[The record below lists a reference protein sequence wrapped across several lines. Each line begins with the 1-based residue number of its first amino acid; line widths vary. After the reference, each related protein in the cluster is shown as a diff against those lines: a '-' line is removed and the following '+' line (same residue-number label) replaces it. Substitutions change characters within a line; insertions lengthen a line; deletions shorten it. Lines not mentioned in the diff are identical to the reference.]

1 MYTDNFEEEILFI
14 PARKDGEACNHLKI
28 VTAFTDV
35 ERISSHLIKLFDGR
49 NKEYVSGIK
58 VDIILGMT
66 KGTGLTQKKHDKIC
80 SLIKRL
86 NSVSGMPQ
94 ISCNYIVEGK
104 QVHSK
109 VYVWC
114 RGRKAIEAFNGS
126 ANYTMNAFFVRREC
140 MDACNP
146 KEANHYFNSLLPD
159 TINCFDGQ
167 IKDKVSFS
175 SKKNVED
182 DVADTNLEN
191 LSWENYRTI
200 EPVDTLEVSLLKADG
215 SDTGYGSGVNWGIRK
230 NGYKRNRNQA
240 YIPYNVADHKDG
252 FFPDINADGTYPVF
266 KVVTKE
272 CITYTNRAAEE
283 LGKDVDSNRVYFG
296 TIHSFINDFIG
307 SFFSHESILEL
318 YWEVYKN
325 QIVERIENVSQNGNW
340 AESNMRYI
348 EKYGGLT
355 PEIVRSN
362 ITMISYNQAPFNSL
376 YRGALGHDDLISFT
390 RLAVE
395 RFPVIKKKISDKYQ
409 VVFIDEYQDTAT
421 DVLQIFYSSMIGK
434 KSKLYLL
441 GDKMQQIYRNY
452 NGEFETYF
460 NIFNKSINLSVNY
473 RTTPKIVSILNKIY
487 NDECYKQTA
496 YEKNKDENMDFLPE
510 VRIVTDIEKNVSEL
524 MEQYKDSLILYLS
537 NKSRFYNIGVGELYD
552 AYSGMEKYSFGKKY
566 NAVDVLT
573 KEEIR
578 ENDALLSFLF
588 TVNIIV
594 DYFTKEFYGEVF
606 RIIRKAGTY
615 FNCEKF
621 IIRKHI
627 DKHLVKDKL
636 DDIVALY
643 NELSTTVDDFLSLCV
658 EKKYIR
664 EEFYSAVV
672 EENDYQLVKNV
683 KVQEVKV
690 LADYMSDPK
699 ISTQHGVKGES
710 HDTVVFVADNS
721 RSNPVVH
728 MSKFFEMWS
737 NIDITLSEF
746 DAFYYIY
753 SQMLNQIENKIG
765 MKCSQ
770 LKADTYISVA
780 SIIDE
785 ELQAFTKKNETNPY
799 YVQLLKVKMDKYFG
813 KKNVTNVKECL
824 KEGTVYGP
832 LCAYR
837 LFYVG
842 CSRAKRNLVIMINK
856 KDIEGFEDKL
866 RNKLMITGFNVL

>member
-1 MYTDNFEEEILFI
+1 MAD
-14 PARKDGEACNHLKI
+14 A
-28 VTAFTDV
+28 
-35 ERISSHLIKLFDGR
+35 
-49 NKEYVSGIK
+49 
-58 VDIILGMT
+58 
-66 KGTGLTQKKHDKIC
+66 
-80 SLIKRL
+80 
-86 NSVSGMPQ
+86 
-94 ISCNYIVEGK
+94 IVENLFL
-104 QVHSK
+104 V
-109 VYVWC
+109 
-114 RGRKAIEAFNGS
+114 
-126 ANYTMNAFFVRREC
+126 NAP
-140 MDACNP
+140 A
-146 KEANHYFNSLLPD
+146 
-159 TINCFDGQ
+159 
-167 IKDKVSFS
+167 
-175 SKKNVED
+175 
-182 DVADTNLEN
+182 
-191 LSWENYRTI
+191 
-200 EPVDTLEVSLLKADG
+200 
-215 SDTGYGSGVNWGIRK
+215 GSGKTTWIRK
-230 NGYKRNRNQA
+230 NVRKYLLQNPND
-240 YIPYNVADHKDG
+240 NVL
-252 FFPDINADGTYPVF
+252 
-266 KVVTKE
+266 
-272 CITYTNRAAEE
+272 CITYTNRATEE

-325 QIVERIENVSQNGNW
+325 QIVERIENISQNGNW

-409 VVFIDEYQDTAT
+409 VVFIDEYQDAAT

-643 NELSTTVDDFLSLCV
+643 NELSTTVDDFLSLCA

-728 MSKFFEMWS
+728 MSKFFEMWC

-799 YVQLLKVKMDKYFG
+799 YIQLLKVKIDKYFG

-866 RNKLMITGFNVL
+866 RNKLMTTGFNVL

>member
-1 MYTDNFEEEILFI
+1 MAD
-14 PARKDGEACNHLKI
+14 A
-28 VTAFTDV
+28 
-35 ERISSHLIKLFDGR
+35 
-49 NKEYVSGIK
+49 
-58 VDIILGMT
+58 
-66 KGTGLTQKKHDKIC
+66 
-80 SLIKRL
+80 
-86 NSVSGMPQ
+86 
-94 ISCNYIVEGK
+94 IVENLFL
-104 QVHSK
+104 V
-109 VYVWC
+109 
-114 RGRKAIEAFNGS
+114 
-126 ANYTMNAFFVRREC
+126 NAP
-140 MDACNP
+140 A
-146 KEANHYFNSLLPD
+146 
-159 TINCFDGQ
+159 
-167 IKDKVSFS
+167 
-175 SKKNVED
+175 
-182 DVADTNLEN
+182 
-191 LSWENYRTI
+191 
-200 EPVDTLEVSLLKADG
+200 
-215 SDTGYGSGVNWGIRK
+215 GSGKTTWIRK
-230 NGYKRNRNQA
+230 NVRKYLLQNPND
-240 YIPYNVADHKDG
+240 NVL
-252 FFPDINADGTYPVF
+252 
-266 KVVTKE
+266 

-496 YEKNKDENMDFLPE
+496 YEKNKDEDMDFLPE

-537 NKSRFYNIGVGELYD
+537 NKSRFYNIGVGKLYD

-643 NELSTTVDDFLSLCV
+643 NELSITVDDFLSLCV

-721 RSNPVVH
+721 RANPVVN

-753 SQMLNQIENKIG
+753 SQMLNQIENKMG

-799 YVQLLKVKMDKYFG
+799 YIQLLKVKMDKYFG

>member
-1 MYTDNFEEEILFI
+1 MAD
-14 PARKDGEACNHLKI
+14 A
-28 VTAFTDV
+28 
-35 ERISSHLIKLFDGR
+35 
-49 NKEYVSGIK
+49 
-58 VDIILGMT
+58 
-66 KGTGLTQKKHDKIC
+66 
-80 SLIKRL
+80 
-86 NSVSGMPQ
+86 
-94 ISCNYIVEGK
+94 IVENLFL
-104 QVHSK
+104 V
-109 VYVWC
+109 
-114 RGRKAIEAFNGS
+114 
-126 ANYTMNAFFVRREC
+126 NAP
-140 MDACNP
+140 A
-146 KEANHYFNSLLPD
+146 
-159 TINCFDGQ
+159 
-167 IKDKVSFS
+167 
-175 SKKNVED
+175 
-182 DVADTNLEN
+182 
-191 LSWENYRTI
+191 
-200 EPVDTLEVSLLKADG
+200 
-215 SDTGYGSGVNWGIRK
+215 GSGKTTWIRK
-230 NGYKRNRNQA
+230 NVRKYLLQNPND
-240 YIPYNVADHKDG
+240 NVL
-252 FFPDINADGTYPVF
+252 
-266 KVVTKE
+266 

-307 SFFSHESILEL
+307 SFFSHESILKL

-325 QIVERIENVSQNGNW
+325 QIVERIENISQNGNW

-615 FNCEKF
+615 FNYEKF

-710 HDTVVFVADNS
+710 YDTVVFVADNS

-728 MSKFFEMWS
+728 MSKFLEMWS

-799 YVQLLKVKMDKYFG
+799 YIQLLKVKMDKYFG

>member
-1 MYTDNFEEEILFI
+1 MAD
-14 PARKDGEACNHLKI
+14 A
-28 VTAFTDV
+28 
-35 ERISSHLIKLFDGR
+35 
-49 NKEYVSGIK
+49 
-58 VDIILGMT
+58 
-66 KGTGLTQKKHDKIC
+66 
-80 SLIKRL
+80 
-86 NSVSGMPQ
+86 
-94 ISCNYIVEGK
+94 IVENLFL
-104 QVHSK
+104 V
-109 VYVWC
+109 
-114 RGRKAIEAFNGS
+114 
-126 ANYTMNAFFVRREC
+126 NAP
-140 MDACNP
+140 A
-146 KEANHYFNSLLPD
+146 
-159 TINCFDGQ
+159 
-167 IKDKVSFS
+167 
-175 SKKNVED
+175 
-182 DVADTNLEN
+182 
-191 LSWENYRTI
+191 
-200 EPVDTLEVSLLKADG
+200 
-215 SDTGYGSGVNWGIRK
+215 GSGKTTWIRK
-230 NGYKRNRNQA
+230 NVRKYLLQNPND
-240 YIPYNVADHKDG
+240 NVL
-252 FFPDINADGTYPVF
+252 
-266 KVVTKE
+266 

-325 QIVERIENVSQNGNW
+325 QIVERIENISQNGNW

-409 VVFIDEYQDTAT
+409 VVFIDEYQDAAT

-496 YEKNKDENMDFLPE
+496 YEKNRDENMDFLPE

-643 NELSTTVDDFLSLCV
+643 NELSTTVDDFLSLCA

-728 MSKFFEMWS
+728 MSKFFEMWC

-799 YVQLLKVKMDKYFG
+799 YIQLLKVKIDKYFG

-866 RNKLMITGFNVL
+866 RNKLMTTGFNVL

>member
-1 MYTDNFEEEILFI
+1 MAD
-14 PARKDGEACNHLKI
+14 A
-28 VTAFTDV
+28 
-35 ERISSHLIKLFDGR
+35 
-49 NKEYVSGIK
+49 
-58 VDIILGMT
+58 
-66 KGTGLTQKKHDKIC
+66 
-80 SLIKRL
+80 
-86 NSVSGMPQ
+86 
-94 ISCNYIVEGK
+94 IVENLFL
-104 QVHSK
+104 V
-109 VYVWC
+109 
-114 RGRKAIEAFNGS
+114 
-126 ANYTMNAFFVRREC
+126 NAP
-140 MDACNP
+140 A
-146 KEANHYFNSLLPD
+146 
-159 TINCFDGQ
+159 
-167 IKDKVSFS
+167 
-175 SKKNVED
+175 
-182 DVADTNLEN
+182 
-191 LSWENYRTI
+191 
-200 EPVDTLEVSLLKADG
+200 
-215 SDTGYGSGVNWGIRK
+215 GSGKTTWIRK
-230 NGYKRNRNQA
+230 NVRKYLLQNPND
-240 YIPYNVADHKDG
+240 NVL
-252 FFPDINADGTYPVF
+252 
-266 KVVTKE
+266 

-340 AESNMRYI
+340 TESNMRYI

-636 DDIVALY
+636 DEIVALY

-799 YVQLLKVKMDKYFG
+799 YIQLLKVKMDKYFG

-824 KEGTVYGP
+824 KGGTVYGP

>member
-1 MYTDNFEEEILFI
+1 MAD
-14 PARKDGEACNHLKI
+14 A
-28 VTAFTDV
+28 
-35 ERISSHLIKLFDGR
+35 
-49 NKEYVSGIK
+49 
-58 VDIILGMT
+58 
-66 KGTGLTQKKHDKIC
+66 
-80 SLIKRL
+80 
-86 NSVSGMPQ
+86 
-94 ISCNYIVEGK
+94 IVENLFL
-104 QVHSK
+104 V
-109 VYVWC
+109 
-114 RGRKAIEAFNGS
+114 
-126 ANYTMNAFFVRREC
+126 NAP
-140 MDACNP
+140 A
-146 KEANHYFNSLLPD
+146 
-159 TINCFDGQ
+159 
-167 IKDKVSFS
+167 
-175 SKKNVED
+175 
-182 DVADTNLEN
+182 
-191 LSWENYRTI
+191 
-200 EPVDTLEVSLLKADG
+200 
-215 SDTGYGSGVNWGIRK
+215 GSGKTTWIRK
-230 NGYKRNRNQA
+230 NVRKYLLQNPND
-240 YIPYNVADHKDG
+240 NVL
-252 FFPDINADGTYPVF
+252 
-266 KVVTKE
+266 

-325 QIVERIENVSQNGNW
+325 QIVERIENISQNGNW

-496 YEKNKDENMDFLPE
+496 YEKNRDENMDFLPE

-615 FNCEKF
+615 INCEKF
-621 IIRKHI
+621 SIRKHI

-770 LKADTYISVA
+770 LKADTYISVV
-780 SIIDE
+780 STIDE
-785 ELQAFTKKNETNPY
+785 ELQAFTKKMKQIHIT
-799 YVQLLKVKMDKYFG
+799 FS
-813 KKNVTNVKECL
+813 CL
-824 KEGTVYGP
+824 KLKWISILERRMLLT
-832 LCAYR
+832 
-837 LFYVG
+837 
-842 CSRAKRNLVIMINK
+842 
-856 KDIEGFEDKL
+856 
-866 RNKLMITGFNVL
+866 

>member
-1 MYTDNFEEEILFI
+1 MAD
-14 PARKDGEACNHLKI
+14 A
-28 VTAFTDV
+28 
-35 ERISSHLIKLFDGR
+35 
-49 NKEYVSGIK
+49 
-58 VDIILGMT
+58 
-66 KGTGLTQKKHDKIC
+66 
-80 SLIKRL
+80 
-86 NSVSGMPQ
+86 
-94 ISCNYIVEGK
+94 IVENLFL
-104 QVHSK
+104 V
-109 VYVWC
+109 
-114 RGRKAIEAFNGS
+114 
-126 ANYTMNAFFVRREC
+126 NAP
-140 MDACNP
+140 A
-146 KEANHYFNSLLPD
+146 
-159 TINCFDGQ
+159 
-167 IKDKVSFS
+167 
-175 SKKNVED
+175 
-182 DVADTNLEN
+182 
-191 LSWENYRTI
+191 
-200 EPVDTLEVSLLKADG
+200 
-215 SDTGYGSGVNWGIRK
+215 GSGKTTWIRK
-230 NGYKRNRNQA
+230 NVRKYLLQNPND
-240 YIPYNVADHKDG
+240 NVL
-252 FFPDINADGTYPVF
+252 
-266 KVVTKE
+266 

-594 DYFTKEFYGEVF
+594 DYFAKEFYGEVF

-737 NIDITLSEF
+737 SIDITLSEF

-799 YVQLLKVKMDKYFG
+799 YIQLLKVKMDKYFG

>member
-1 MYTDNFEEEILFI
+1 MAD
-14 PARKDGEACNHLKI
+14 A
-28 VTAFTDV
+28 
-35 ERISSHLIKLFDGR
+35 
-49 NKEYVSGIK
+49 
-58 VDIILGMT
+58 
-66 KGTGLTQKKHDKIC
+66 
-80 SLIKRL
+80 
-86 NSVSGMPQ
+86 
-94 ISCNYIVEGK
+94 IVENLFL
-104 QVHSK
+104 V
-109 VYVWC
+109 
-114 RGRKAIEAFNGS
+114 
-126 ANYTMNAFFVRREC
+126 NAP
-140 MDACNP
+140 A
-146 KEANHYFNSLLPD
+146 
-159 TINCFDGQ
+159 
-167 IKDKVSFS
+167 
-175 SKKNVED
+175 
-182 DVADTNLEN
+182 
-191 LSWENYRTI
+191 
-200 EPVDTLEVSLLKADG
+200 
-215 SDTGYGSGVNWGIRK
+215 GSGKTTWIRK
-230 NGYKRNRNQA
+230 NVRKYLLQNPND
-240 YIPYNVADHKDG
+240 NVL
-252 FFPDINADGTYPVF
+252 
-266 KVVTKE
+266 

-325 QIVERIENVSQNGNW
+325 QIMERIENVSQNGNW

-615 FNCEKF
+615 FNYEKF

-672 EENDYQLVKNV
+672 EENDYKLVKNV

-785 ELQAFTKKNETNPY
+785 ELQVFTKKNETNPY
-799 YVQLLKVKMDKYFG
+799 YIQLLKVKMDKYFG

>member
-1 MYTDNFEEEILFI
+1 MAD
-14 PARKDGEACNHLKI
+14 A
-28 VTAFTDV
+28 
-35 ERISSHLIKLFDGR
+35 
-49 NKEYVSGIK
+49 
-58 VDIILGMT
+58 
-66 KGTGLTQKKHDKIC
+66 
-80 SLIKRL
+80 
-86 NSVSGMPQ
+86 
-94 ISCNYIVEGK
+94 IVENLFL
-104 QVHSK
+104 V
-109 VYVWC
+109 
-114 RGRKAIEAFNGS
+114 
-126 ANYTMNAFFVRREC
+126 NAP
-140 MDACNP
+140 A
-146 KEANHYFNSLLPD
+146 
-159 TINCFDGQ
+159 
-167 IKDKVSFS
+167 
-175 SKKNVED
+175 
-182 DVADTNLEN
+182 
-191 LSWENYRTI
+191 
-200 EPVDTLEVSLLKADG
+200 
-215 SDTGYGSGVNWGIRK
+215 GSGKTTWIRK
-230 NGYKRNRNQA
+230 NVRKYLLQNPND
-240 YIPYNVADHKDG
+240 NVL
-252 FFPDINADGTYPVF
+252 
-266 KVVTKE
+266 

-615 FNCEKF
+615 FNYEKF

-672 EENDYQLVKNV
+672 EENDYKLVKNV

-785 ELQAFTKKNETNPY
+785 ELQVFTKKNETNPY
-799 YVQLLKVKMDKYFG
+799 YIQLLKVKMDKYFG

>member
-1 MYTDNFEEEILFI
+1 MAD
-14 PARKDGEACNHLKI
+14 A
-28 VTAFTDV
+28 
-35 ERISSHLIKLFDGR
+35 
-49 NKEYVSGIK
+49 
-58 VDIILGMT
+58 
-66 KGTGLTQKKHDKIC
+66 
-80 SLIKRL
+80 
-86 NSVSGMPQ
+86 
-94 ISCNYIVEGK
+94 IVENLFL
-104 QVHSK
+104 V
-109 VYVWC
+109 
-114 RGRKAIEAFNGS
+114 
-126 ANYTMNAFFVRREC
+126 NAP
-140 MDACNP
+140 A
-146 KEANHYFNSLLPD
+146 
-159 TINCFDGQ
+159 
-167 IKDKVSFS
+167 
-175 SKKNVED
+175 
-182 DVADTNLEN
+182 
-191 LSWENYRTI
+191 
-200 EPVDTLEVSLLKADG
+200 
-215 SDTGYGSGVNWGIRK
+215 GSGKTTWIRK
-230 NGYKRNRNQA
+230 NVRKYLLQNPND
-240 YIPYNVADHKDG
+240 NVL
-252 FFPDINADGTYPVF
+252 
-266 KVVTKE
+266 

-496 YEKNKDENMDFLPE
+496 YEKNKDEDMDFLPE

-606 RIIRKAGTY
+606 RIIRKAGIY

-799 YVQLLKVKMDKYFG
+799 YIQLLKVKMDKYFG

-856 KDIEGFEDKL
+856 KDIESFEDKL

>member
-1 MYTDNFEEEILFI
+1 MAD
-14 PARKDGEACNHLKI
+14 A
-28 VTAFTDV
+28 
-35 ERISSHLIKLFDGR
+35 
-49 NKEYVSGIK
+49 
-58 VDIILGMT
+58 
-66 KGTGLTQKKHDKIC
+66 
-80 SLIKRL
+80 
-86 NSVSGMPQ
+86 
-94 ISCNYIVEGK
+94 IVENLFL
-104 QVHSK
+104 V
-109 VYVWC
+109 
-114 RGRKAIEAFNGS
+114 
-126 ANYTMNAFFVRREC
+126 NAP
-140 MDACNP
+140 A
-146 KEANHYFNSLLPD
+146 
-159 TINCFDGQ
+159 
-167 IKDKVSFS
+167 
-175 SKKNVED
+175 
-182 DVADTNLEN
+182 
-191 LSWENYRTI
+191 
-200 EPVDTLEVSLLKADG
+200 
-215 SDTGYGSGVNWGIRK
+215 GSGKTTWIRK
-230 NGYKRNRNQA
+230 NVRKYLLQN
-240 YIPYNVADHKDG
+240 PTDNVL
-252 FFPDINADGTYPVF
+252 
-266 KVVTKE
+266 

-460 NIFNKSINLSVNY
+460 NIFNKSINLLVNY

-615 FNCEKF
+615 FNYEKF

-799 YVQLLKVKMDKYFG
+799 YIQLLKVKMDKYFG

>member
-1 MYTDNFEEEILFI
+1 MAD
-14 PARKDGEACNHLKI
+14 A
-28 VTAFTDV
+28 
-35 ERISSHLIKLFDGR
+35 
-49 NKEYVSGIK
+49 
-58 VDIILGMT
+58 
-66 KGTGLTQKKHDKIC
+66 
-80 SLIKRL
+80 
-86 NSVSGMPQ
+86 
-94 ISCNYIVEGK
+94 IVENLFL
-104 QVHSK
+104 V
-109 VYVWC
+109 
-114 RGRKAIEAFNGS
+114 
-126 ANYTMNAFFVRREC
+126 NAP
-140 MDACNP
+140 A
-146 KEANHYFNSLLPD
+146 
-159 TINCFDGQ
+159 
-167 IKDKVSFS
+167 
-175 SKKNVED
+175 
-182 DVADTNLEN
+182 
-191 LSWENYRTI
+191 
-200 EPVDTLEVSLLKADG
+200 
-215 SDTGYGSGVNWGIRK
+215 GSGKTTWIRK
-230 NGYKRNRNQA
+230 NVRKYLLQNPND
-240 YIPYNVADHKDG
+240 NVL
-252 FFPDINADGTYPVF
+252 
-266 KVVTKE
+266 

-318 YWEVYKN
+318 YWKVYKN

-753 SQMLNQIENKIG
+753 SQILNQIENKIG

-799 YVQLLKVKMDKYFG
+799 YIQLLKVKMDKYFG

>member
-1 MYTDNFEEEILFI
+1 MAD
-14 PARKDGEACNHLKI
+14 A
-28 VTAFTDV
+28 
-35 ERISSHLIKLFDGR
+35 
-49 NKEYVSGIK
+49 
-58 VDIILGMT
+58 
-66 KGTGLTQKKHDKIC
+66 
-80 SLIKRL
+80 
-86 NSVSGMPQ
+86 
-94 ISCNYIVEGK
+94 IVENLFL
-104 QVHSK
+104 V
-109 VYVWC
+109 
-114 RGRKAIEAFNGS
+114 
-126 ANYTMNAFFVRREC
+126 NAP
-140 MDACNP
+140 A
-146 KEANHYFNSLLPD
+146 
-159 TINCFDGQ
+159 
-167 IKDKVSFS
+167 
-175 SKKNVED
+175 
-182 DVADTNLEN
+182 
-191 LSWENYRTI
+191 
-200 EPVDTLEVSLLKADG
+200 
-215 SDTGYGSGVNWGIRK
+215 GSGKTTWIRK
-230 NGYKRNRNQA
+230 NVRKYLLQN
-240 YIPYNVADHKDG
+240 PTDNVL
-252 FFPDINADGTYPVF
+252 
-266 KVVTKE
+266 

-325 QIVERIENVSQNGNW
+325 QIVERIENISQNGNW

-452 NGEFETYF
+452 NGGFETYF

-621 IIRKHI
+621 SIRKHI
-627 DKHLVKDKL
+627 DKRLVKDKL

-664 EEFYSAVV
+664 EEFYSAVI

-799 YVQLLKVKMDKYFG
+799 YIQLLKVKMDKYFG

>member
-1 MYTDNFEEEILFI
+1 MAD
-14 PARKDGEACNHLKI
+14 A
-28 VTAFTDV
+28 
-35 ERISSHLIKLFDGR
+35 
-49 NKEYVSGIK
+49 
-58 VDIILGMT
+58 
-66 KGTGLTQKKHDKIC
+66 
-80 SLIKRL
+80 
-86 NSVSGMPQ
+86 
-94 ISCNYIVEGK
+94 IVENLFL
-104 QVHSK
+104 V
-109 VYVWC
+109 
-114 RGRKAIEAFNGS
+114 
-126 ANYTMNAFFVRREC
+126 NAP
-140 MDACNP
+140 A
-146 KEANHYFNSLLPD
+146 
-159 TINCFDGQ
+159 
-167 IKDKVSFS
+167 
-175 SKKNVED
+175 
-182 DVADTNLEN
+182 
-191 LSWENYRTI
+191 
-200 EPVDTLEVSLLKADG
+200 
-215 SDTGYGSGVNWGIRK
+215 GSGKTTWIRK
-230 NGYKRNRNQA
+230 NVRKYLLQN
-240 YIPYNVADHKDG
+240 PTDNVL
-252 FFPDINADGTYPVF
+252 
-266 KVVTKE
+266 

-325 QIVERIENVSQNGNW
+325 QIVERIENISQNGNW

-621 IIRKHI
+621 SIRKHI
-627 DKHLVKDKL
+627 DKRLVKDKL

-664 EEFYSAVV
+664 EEFYSAVI

-799 YVQLLKVKMDKYFG
+799 YIQLLKVKMDKYFG

-842 CSRAKRNLVIMINK
+842 CSRAKRNL
-856 KDIEGFEDKL
+856 DYYD
-866 RNKLMITGFNVL
+866 

>member
-1 MYTDNFEEEILFI
+1 MAD
-14 PARKDGEACNHLKI
+14 A
-28 VTAFTDV
+28 
-35 ERISSHLIKLFDGR
+35 
-49 NKEYVSGIK
+49 
-58 VDIILGMT
+58 
-66 KGTGLTQKKHDKIC
+66 
-80 SLIKRL
+80 
-86 NSVSGMPQ
+86 
-94 ISCNYIVEGK
+94 IVENLFL
-104 QVHSK
+104 V
-109 VYVWC
+109 
-114 RGRKAIEAFNGS
+114 
-126 ANYTMNAFFVRREC
+126 NAP
-140 MDACNP
+140 A
-146 KEANHYFNSLLPD
+146 
-159 TINCFDGQ
+159 
-167 IKDKVSFS
+167 
-175 SKKNVED
+175 
-182 DVADTNLEN
+182 
-191 LSWENYRTI
+191 
-200 EPVDTLEVSLLKADG
+200 
-215 SDTGYGSGVNWGIRK
+215 GSGKTTWIRK
-230 NGYKRNRNQA
+230 NVRKYLLQNPND
-240 YIPYNVADHKDG
+240 NVL
-252 FFPDINADGTYPVF
+252 
-266 KVVTKE
+266 

-325 QIVERIENVSQNGNW
+325 QIVERIENISQNGNW
-340 AESNMRYI
+340 AESNTRYI

-615 FNCEKF
+615 FNYEKF

-728 MSKFFEMWS
+728 MSKFLEMWS

-799 YVQLLKVKMDKYFG
+799 YIQLLKVKMDKYFG

>member
-1 MYTDNFEEEILFI
+1 MAD
-14 PARKDGEACNHLKI
+14 A
-28 VTAFTDV
+28 
-35 ERISSHLIKLFDGR
+35 
-49 NKEYVSGIK
+49 
-58 VDIILGMT
+58 
-66 KGTGLTQKKHDKIC
+66 
-80 SLIKRL
+80 
-86 NSVSGMPQ
+86 
-94 ISCNYIVEGK
+94 IVENLFL
-104 QVHSK
+104 V
-109 VYVWC
+109 
-114 RGRKAIEAFNGS
+114 
-126 ANYTMNAFFVRREC
+126 NAP
-140 MDACNP
+140 A
-146 KEANHYFNSLLPD
+146 
-159 TINCFDGQ
+159 
-167 IKDKVSFS
+167 
-175 SKKNVED
+175 
-182 DVADTNLEN
+182 
-191 LSWENYRTI
+191 
-200 EPVDTLEVSLLKADG
+200 
-215 SDTGYGSGVNWGIRK
+215 GSGKTTWIRK
-230 NGYKRNRNQA
+230 NVRKYLLQN
-240 YIPYNVADHKDG
+240 PTDNVL
-252 FFPDINADGTYPVF
+252 
-266 KVVTKE
+266 

-325 QIVERIENVSQNGNW
+325 QIVERIENISQNGNW

-621 IIRKHI
+621 SIRKHI
-627 DKHLVKDKL
+627 DKRLVKDKL

-664 EEFYSAVV
+664 EEFYSAVI

-799 YVQLLKVKMDKYFG
+799 YIQLLKVKMDKHFG

>member
-1 MYTDNFEEEILFI
+1 MAD
-14 PARKDGEACNHLKI
+14 A
-28 VTAFTDV
+28 
-35 ERISSHLIKLFDGR
+35 
-49 NKEYVSGIK
+49 
-58 VDIILGMT
+58 
-66 KGTGLTQKKHDKIC
+66 
-80 SLIKRL
+80 
-86 NSVSGMPQ
+86 
-94 ISCNYIVEGK
+94 IVENLFL
-104 QVHSK
+104 V
-109 VYVWC
+109 
-114 RGRKAIEAFNGS
+114 
-126 ANYTMNAFFVRREC
+126 NAP
-140 MDACNP
+140 A
-146 KEANHYFNSLLPD
+146 
-159 TINCFDGQ
+159 
-167 IKDKVSFS
+167 
-175 SKKNVED
+175 
-182 DVADTNLEN
+182 
-191 LSWENYRTI
+191 
-200 EPVDTLEVSLLKADG
+200 
-215 SDTGYGSGVNWGIRK
+215 GSGKTTWIRK
-230 NGYKRNRNQA
+230 NVRKYLLQNPND
-240 YIPYNVADHKDG
+240 NVL
-252 FFPDINADGTYPVF
+252 
-266 KVVTKE
+266 

-460 NIFNKSINLSVNY
+460 NIFNKSINLLVNY

-594 DYFTKEFYGEVF
+594 DYFAKEFYGEVF

-615 FNCEKF
+615 FNYEKF

-664 EEFYSAVV
+664 EEFYSAFV

-710 HDTVVFVADNS
+710 HNTVVFVADNS

-785 ELQAFTKKNETNPY
+785 ELQVFTKKNETNPY
-799 YVQLLKVKMDKYFG
+799 YIQLLKVKMDKYFG

>member
-1 MYTDNFEEEILFI
+1 MAD
-14 PARKDGEACNHLKI
+14 A
-28 VTAFTDV
+28 
-35 ERISSHLIKLFDGR
+35 
-49 NKEYVSGIK
+49 
-58 VDIILGMT
+58 
-66 KGTGLTQKKHDKIC
+66 
-80 SLIKRL
+80 
-86 NSVSGMPQ
+86 
-94 ISCNYIVEGK
+94 IVENLFL
-104 QVHSK
+104 V
-109 VYVWC
+109 
-114 RGRKAIEAFNGS
+114 
-126 ANYTMNAFFVRREC
+126 NAP
-140 MDACNP
+140 A
-146 KEANHYFNSLLPD
+146 
-159 TINCFDGQ
+159 
-167 IKDKVSFS
+167 
-175 SKKNVED
+175 
-182 DVADTNLEN
+182 
-191 LSWENYRTI
+191 
-200 EPVDTLEVSLLKADG
+200 
-215 SDTGYGSGVNWGIRK
+215 GSGKTTWIRK
-230 NGYKRNRNQA
+230 NVRKYLLQNPND
-240 YIPYNVADHKDG
+240 NVL
-252 FFPDINADGTYPVF
+252 
-266 KVVTKE
+266 

-283 LGKDVDSNRVYFG
+283 LGKNVDSNRVYFG

-325 QIVERIENVSQNGNW
+325 QIVERIENISQNGNW

-376 YRGALGHDDLISFT
+376 YRGTLGHDDLISFT

-496 YEKNKDENMDFLPE
+496 YEKNRDENMDFLPE

-621 IIRKHI
+621 SIRKHI

-770 LKADTYISVA
+770 LKADTYISVV
-780 SIIDE
+780 STIDE

-799 YVQLLKVKMDKYFG
+799 YIQLLKVKMDKYFG

>member
-1 MYTDNFEEEILFI
+1 MAD
-14 PARKDGEACNHLKI
+14 A
-28 VTAFTDV
+28 
-35 ERISSHLIKLFDGR
+35 
-49 NKEYVSGIK
+49 
-58 VDIILGMT
+58 
-66 KGTGLTQKKHDKIC
+66 
-80 SLIKRL
+80 
-86 NSVSGMPQ
+86 
-94 ISCNYIVEGK
+94 IVENLFL
-104 QVHSK
+104 V
-109 VYVWC
+109 
-114 RGRKAIEAFNGS
+114 
-126 ANYTMNAFFVRREC
+126 NAP
-140 MDACNP
+140 A
-146 KEANHYFNSLLPD
+146 
-159 TINCFDGQ
+159 
-167 IKDKVSFS
+167 
-175 SKKNVED
+175 
-182 DVADTNLEN
+182 
-191 LSWENYRTI
+191 
-200 EPVDTLEVSLLKADG
+200 
-215 SDTGYGSGVNWGIRK
+215 GSGKTTWIRK
-230 NGYKRNRNQA
+230 NVRKYLLQNPND
-240 YIPYNVADHKDG
+240 NVL
-252 FFPDINADGTYPVF
+252 
-266 KVVTKE
+266 

-325 QIVERIENVSQNGNW
+325 QIVERIENISQNGNW

-452 NGEFETYF
+452 NGGFETYF

-643 NELSTTVDDFLSLCV
+643 NELSTTVDDFLSLCA

-785 ELQAFTKKNETNPY
+785 ELQTFTKKNETNPY
-799 YVQLLKVKMDKYFG
+799 YIQLFKVKMDKYFG

>member
-1 MYTDNFEEEILFI
+1 MAD
-14 PARKDGEACNHLKI
+14 A
-28 VTAFTDV
+28 
-35 ERISSHLIKLFDGR
+35 
-49 NKEYVSGIK
+49 
-58 VDIILGMT
+58 
-66 KGTGLTQKKHDKIC
+66 
-80 SLIKRL
+80 
-86 NSVSGMPQ
+86 
-94 ISCNYIVEGK
+94 IVENLFL
-104 QVHSK
+104 V
-109 VYVWC
+109 
-114 RGRKAIEAFNGS
+114 
-126 ANYTMNAFFVRREC
+126 NAP
-140 MDACNP
+140 A
-146 KEANHYFNSLLPD
+146 
-159 TINCFDGQ
+159 
-167 IKDKVSFS
+167 
-175 SKKNVED
+175 
-182 DVADTNLEN
+182 
-191 LSWENYRTI
+191 
-200 EPVDTLEVSLLKADG
+200 
-215 SDTGYGSGVNWGIRK
+215 GSGKTTWIRK
-230 NGYKRNRNQA
+230 NVRKYLLQNPND
-240 YIPYNVADHKDG
+240 NVL
-252 FFPDINADGTYPVF
+252 
-266 KVVTKE
+266 

-283 LGKDVDSNRVYFG
+283 LGKNVDSNRVYFG

-325 QIVERIENVSQNGNW
+325 QIVERIENISQNGNW

-355 PEIVRSN
+355 PQIVRSN

-452 NGEFETYF
+452 NGGFETYF

-615 FNCEKF
+615 FNYEKF

-643 NELSTTVDDFLSLCV
+643 NELSTTVDDFLSLCA
-658 EKKYIR
+658 EKEYIR

-799 YVQLLKVKMDKYFG
+799 YIQLLKVKMDKYFG

>member
-1 MYTDNFEEEILFI
+1 MAD
-14 PARKDGEACNHLKI
+14 A
-28 VTAFTDV
+28 
-35 ERISSHLIKLFDGR
+35 
-49 NKEYVSGIK
+49 
-58 VDIILGMT
+58 
-66 KGTGLTQKKHDKIC
+66 
-80 SLIKRL
+80 
-86 NSVSGMPQ
+86 
-94 ISCNYIVEGK
+94 IVENLFL
-104 QVHSK
+104 V
-109 VYVWC
+109 
-114 RGRKAIEAFNGS
+114 
-126 ANYTMNAFFVRREC
+126 NAP
-140 MDACNP
+140 A
-146 KEANHYFNSLLPD
+146 
-159 TINCFDGQ
+159 
-167 IKDKVSFS
+167 
-175 SKKNVED
+175 
-182 DVADTNLEN
+182 
-191 LSWENYRTI
+191 
-200 EPVDTLEVSLLKADG
+200 
-215 SDTGYGSGVNWGIRK
+215 GSGKTTWIRK
-230 NGYKRNRNQA
+230 NVRKYLLQNPND
-240 YIPYNVADHKDG
+240 NVL
-252 FFPDINADGTYPVF
+252 
-266 KVVTKE
+266 

-325 QIVERIENVSQNGNW
+325 QIVERIENISQNGNW

-643 NELSTTVDDFLSLCV
+643 NELSTTVDDFLSLCA

-770 LKADTYISVA
+770 LKAVTYISVA

-799 YVQLLKVKMDKYFG
+799 YIQLLKVKMDKYFG

>member
-1 MYTDNFEEEILFI
+1 MAD
-14 PARKDGEACNHLKI
+14 A
-28 VTAFTDV
+28 
-35 ERISSHLIKLFDGR
+35 
-49 NKEYVSGIK
+49 
-58 VDIILGMT
+58 
-66 KGTGLTQKKHDKIC
+66 
-80 SLIKRL
+80 
-86 NSVSGMPQ
+86 
-94 ISCNYIVEGK
+94 IVENLFL
-104 QVHSK
+104 V
-109 VYVWC
+109 
-114 RGRKAIEAFNGS
+114 
-126 ANYTMNAFFVRREC
+126 NAP
-140 MDACNP
+140 A
-146 KEANHYFNSLLPD
+146 
-159 TINCFDGQ
+159 
-167 IKDKVSFS
+167 
-175 SKKNVED
+175 
-182 DVADTNLEN
+182 
-191 LSWENYRTI
+191 
-200 EPVDTLEVSLLKADG
+200 
-215 SDTGYGSGVNWGIRK
+215 GSGKTTWIRK
-230 NGYKRNRNQA
+230 NVRKYLLQNPND
-240 YIPYNVADHKDG
+240 NVL
-252 FFPDINADGTYPVF
+252 
-266 KVVTKE
+266 

-325 QIVERIENVSQNGNW
+325 QIVERIENISQNGNW

-452 NGEFETYF
+452 NGGFETYF

-643 NELSTTVDDFLSLCV
+643 NELSTTVDDFLSLCA

-728 MSKFFEMWS
+728 MSNFFEMWS

-799 YVQLLKVKMDKYFG
+799 YIQLLKVKMDKYFG

>member
-1 MYTDNFEEEILFI
+1 MAD
-14 PARKDGEACNHLKI
+14 A
-28 VTAFTDV
+28 
-35 ERISSHLIKLFDGR
+35 
-49 NKEYVSGIK
+49 
-58 VDIILGMT
+58 
-66 KGTGLTQKKHDKIC
+66 
-80 SLIKRL
+80 
-86 NSVSGMPQ
+86 
-94 ISCNYIVEGK
+94 IVENLFL
-104 QVHSK
+104 V
-109 VYVWC
+109 
-114 RGRKAIEAFNGS
+114 
-126 ANYTMNAFFVRREC
+126 NAP
-140 MDACNP
+140 A
-146 KEANHYFNSLLPD
+146 
-159 TINCFDGQ
+159 
-167 IKDKVSFS
+167 
-175 SKKNVED
+175 
-182 DVADTNLEN
+182 
-191 LSWENYRTI
+191 
-200 EPVDTLEVSLLKADG
+200 
-215 SDTGYGSGVNWGIRK
+215 GSGKTTWIRK
-230 NGYKRNRNQA
+230 NVRKYLLQNPND
-240 YIPYNVADHKDG
+240 NVL
-252 FFPDINADGTYPVF
+252 
-266 KVVTKE
+266 

-355 PEIVRSN
+355 PEILRSN

-615 FNCEKF
+615 FNYEKF

-799 YVQLLKVKMDKYFG
+799 YIQLLKVKMDKYFG

>member
-1 MYTDNFEEEILFI
+1 MAD
-14 PARKDGEACNHLKI
+14 A
-28 VTAFTDV
+28 
-35 ERISSHLIKLFDGR
+35 
-49 NKEYVSGIK
+49 
-58 VDIILGMT
+58 
-66 KGTGLTQKKHDKIC
+66 
-80 SLIKRL
+80 
-86 NSVSGMPQ
+86 
-94 ISCNYIVEGK
+94 IVENLFL
-104 QVHSK
+104 V
-109 VYVWC
+109 
-114 RGRKAIEAFNGS
+114 
-126 ANYTMNAFFVRREC
+126 NAP
-140 MDACNP
+140 A
-146 KEANHYFNSLLPD
+146 
-159 TINCFDGQ
+159 
-167 IKDKVSFS
+167 
-175 SKKNVED
+175 
-182 DVADTNLEN
+182 
-191 LSWENYRTI
+191 
-200 EPVDTLEVSLLKADG
+200 
-215 SDTGYGSGVNWGIRK
+215 GSGKTTWIRK
-230 NGYKRNRNQA
+230 NVRKYLLQNPND
-240 YIPYNVADHKDG
+240 NVL
-252 FFPDINADGTYPVF
+252 
-266 KVVTKE
+266 

-325 QIVERIENVSQNGNW
+325 QIVERIENISQNGNW

-460 NIFNKSINLSVNY
+460 DIFNKSINLSVNY

-615 FNCEKF
+615 FNCEEF
-621 IIRKHI
+621 SIRKHI

-799 YVQLLKVKMDKYFG
+799 YIQLLKVKMDKYFG

>member
-1 MYTDNFEEEILFI
+1 MAD
-14 PARKDGEACNHLKI
+14 A
-28 VTAFTDV
+28 
-35 ERISSHLIKLFDGR
+35 
-49 NKEYVSGIK
+49 
-58 VDIILGMT
+58 
-66 KGTGLTQKKHDKIC
+66 
-80 SLIKRL
+80 
-86 NSVSGMPQ
+86 
-94 ISCNYIVEGK
+94 IVENLFL
-104 QVHSK
+104 V
-109 VYVWC
+109 
-114 RGRKAIEAFNGS
+114 
-126 ANYTMNAFFVRREC
+126 NAP
-140 MDACNP
+140 A
-146 KEANHYFNSLLPD
+146 
-159 TINCFDGQ
+159 
-167 IKDKVSFS
+167 
-175 SKKNVED
+175 
-182 DVADTNLEN
+182 
-191 LSWENYRTI
+191 
-200 EPVDTLEVSLLKADG
+200 
-215 SDTGYGSGVNWGIRK
+215 GSGKTTWIRK
-230 NGYKRNRNQA
+230 NVRKYLLQNPND
-240 YIPYNVADHKDG
+240 NVL
-252 FFPDINADGTYPVF
+252 
-266 KVVTKE
+266 

-487 NDECYKQTA
+487 NDECYKQTP
-496 YEKNKDENMDFLPE
+496 YEKNKDEDMDFLPE

-537 NKSRFYNIGVGELYD
+537 NKSRFYNIGVGKLYD

-643 NELSTTVDDFLSLCV
+643 NELSITVDDFLSLCV

-721 RSNPVVH
+721 RANPVVN

-753 SQMLNQIENKIG
+753 SQMLNQIENKMG

-799 YVQLLKVKMDKYFG
+799 YIQLLKVKMDKYFG

>member
-1 MYTDNFEEEILFI
+1 MAD
-14 PARKDGEACNHLKI
+14 A
-28 VTAFTDV
+28 
-35 ERISSHLIKLFDGR
+35 
-49 NKEYVSGIK
+49 
-58 VDIILGMT
+58 
-66 KGTGLTQKKHDKIC
+66 
-80 SLIKRL
+80 
-86 NSVSGMPQ
+86 
-94 ISCNYIVEGK
+94 IVENLFL
-104 QVHSK
+104 V
-109 VYVWC
+109 
-114 RGRKAIEAFNGS
+114 
-126 ANYTMNAFFVRREC
+126 NAP
-140 MDACNP
+140 A
-146 KEANHYFNSLLPD
+146 
-159 TINCFDGQ
+159 
-167 IKDKVSFS
+167 
-175 SKKNVED
+175 
-182 DVADTNLEN
+182 
-191 LSWENYRTI
+191 
-200 EPVDTLEVSLLKADG
+200 
-215 SDTGYGSGVNWGIRK
+215 GSGKTTWIRK
-230 NGYKRNRNQA
+230 NVRKYLLQNPND
-240 YIPYNVADHKDG
+240 NVL
-252 FFPDINADGTYPVF
+252 
-266 KVVTKE
+266 

-799 YVQLLKVKMDKYFG
+799 YIQLLKVKIDKYFG

-856 KDIEGFEDKL
+856 KDIEGFEEKL

>member
-1 MYTDNFEEEILFI
+1 MAD
-14 PARKDGEACNHLKI
+14 A
-28 VTAFTDV
+28 
-35 ERISSHLIKLFDGR
+35 
-49 NKEYVSGIK
+49 
-58 VDIILGMT
+58 
-66 KGTGLTQKKHDKIC
+66 
-80 SLIKRL
+80 
-86 NSVSGMPQ
+86 
-94 ISCNYIVEGK
+94 IVENLFL
-104 QVHSK
+104 V
-109 VYVWC
+109 
-114 RGRKAIEAFNGS
+114 
-126 ANYTMNAFFVRREC
+126 NAP
-140 MDACNP
+140 A
-146 KEANHYFNSLLPD
+146 
-159 TINCFDGQ
+159 
-167 IKDKVSFS
+167 
-175 SKKNVED
+175 
-182 DVADTNLEN
+182 
-191 LSWENYRTI
+191 
-200 EPVDTLEVSLLKADG
+200 
-215 SDTGYGSGVNWGIRK
+215 GSGKTTWIRK
-230 NGYKRNRNQA
+230 NVRKYLLQNPND
-240 YIPYNVADHKDG
+240 NVL
-252 FFPDINADGTYPVF
+252 
-266 KVVTKE
+266 

-460 NIFNKSINLSVNY
+460 NIFNKSINLLVNY

-496 YEKNKDENMDFLPE
+496 YEKNKDENMHFLPE

-615 FNCEKF
+615 FNYEKF

-672 EENDYQLVKNV
+672 EENDYKLVKNV

-785 ELQAFTKKNETNPY
+785 ELQVFTKKNETNPY
-799 YVQLLKVKMDKYFG
+799 YIQLLKVKMDKYFG

>member
-1 MYTDNFEEEILFI
+1 MAD
-14 PARKDGEACNHLKI
+14 A
-28 VTAFTDV
+28 
-35 ERISSHLIKLFDGR
+35 
-49 NKEYVSGIK
+49 
-58 VDIILGMT
+58 
-66 KGTGLTQKKHDKIC
+66 
-80 SLIKRL
+80 
-86 NSVSGMPQ
+86 
-94 ISCNYIVEGK
+94 IVENLFL
-104 QVHSK
+104 V
-109 VYVWC
+109 
-114 RGRKAIEAFNGS
+114 
-126 ANYTMNAFFVRREC
+126 NAP
-140 MDACNP
+140 A
-146 KEANHYFNSLLPD
+146 
-159 TINCFDGQ
+159 
-167 IKDKVSFS
+167 
-175 SKKNVED
+175 
-182 DVADTNLEN
+182 
-191 LSWENYRTI
+191 
-200 EPVDTLEVSLLKADG
+200 
-215 SDTGYGSGVNWGIRK
+215 GSGKTTWIRK
-230 NGYKRNRNQA
+230 NVRKYLLQNPND
-240 YIPYNVADHKDG
+240 NVL
-252 FFPDINADGTYPVF
+252 
-266 KVVTKE
+266 

-325 QIVERIENVSQNGNW
+325 QIVERIENISQNGNW

-452 NGEFETYF
+452 NGGFETYF

-615 FNCEKF
+615 FNYEKF

-643 NELSTTVDDFLSLCV
+643 NELSTTVDDFLSLCA

-799 YVQLLKVKMDKYFG
+799 YIQLLKVKMDKYFG

>member
-1 MYTDNFEEEILFI
+1 MAD
-14 PARKDGEACNHLKI
+14 A
-28 VTAFTDV
+28 
-35 ERISSHLIKLFDGR
+35 
-49 NKEYVSGIK
+49 
-58 VDIILGMT
+58 
-66 KGTGLTQKKHDKIC
+66 
-80 SLIKRL
+80 
-86 NSVSGMPQ
+86 
-94 ISCNYIVEGK
+94 IVENLFL
-104 QVHSK
+104 V
-109 VYVWC
+109 
-114 RGRKAIEAFNGS
+114 
-126 ANYTMNAFFVRREC
+126 NAP
-140 MDACNP
+140 A
-146 KEANHYFNSLLPD
+146 
-159 TINCFDGQ
+159 
-167 IKDKVSFS
+167 
-175 SKKNVED
+175 
-182 DVADTNLEN
+182 
-191 LSWENYRTI
+191 
-200 EPVDTLEVSLLKADG
+200 
-215 SDTGYGSGVNWGIRK
+215 GSGKTTWIRK
-230 NGYKRNRNQA
+230 NVRKYLLQNPND
-240 YIPYNVADHKDG
+240 NVL
-252 FFPDINADGTYPVF
+252 
-266 KVVTKE
+266 

-325 QIVERIENVSQNGNW
+325 QIVERIENISQNGNW

-487 NDECYKQTA
+487 NDECYKQTP
-496 YEKNKDENMDFLPE
+496 YEKNKDEDMDFLPE

-643 NELSTTVDDFLSLCV
+643 NELSTTVDDFLSLCA

-799 YVQLLKVKMDKYFG
+799 YIQLLKVKMDKYFG

>member
-1 MYTDNFEEEILFI
+1 MANAIAGNLFLVNA
-14 PARKDGEACNHLKI
+14 PA
-28 VTAFTDV
+28 
-35 ERISSHLIKLFDGR
+35 
-49 NKEYVSGIK
+49 
-58 VDIILGMT
+58 
-66 KGTGLTQKKHDKIC
+66 
-80 SLIKRL
+80 
-86 NSVSGMPQ
+86 
-94 ISCNYIVEGK
+94 
-104 QVHSK
+104 
-109 VYVWC
+109 
-114 RGRKAIEAFNGS
+114 
-126 ANYTMNAFFVRREC
+126 
-140 MDACNP
+140 
-146 KEANHYFNSLLPD
+146 
-159 TINCFDGQ
+159 
-167 IKDKVSFS
+167 
-175 SKKNVED
+175 
-182 DVADTNLEN
+182 
-191 LSWENYRTI
+191 
-200 EPVDTLEVSLLKADG
+200 
-215 SDTGYGSGVNWGIRK
+215 GSGKTTWIRK
-230 NGYKRNRNQA
+230 SVRKYLLQNPND
-240 YIPYNVADHKDG
+240 NVL
-252 FFPDINADGTYPVF
+252 
-266 KVVTKE
+266 

-307 SFFSHESILEL
+307 SFFSHESILKL

-325 QIVERIENVSQNGNW
+325 QIVERIENISQNRNW
-340 AESNMRYI
+340 VESNMRYI
-348 EKYGGLT
+348 EKYGRLT

-460 NIFNKSINLSVNY
+460 DVFNKTINLSVNY
-473 RTTPKIVSILNKIY
+473 RTTPKIVSILNGIY
-487 NDECYKQTA
+487 NDECYKQTP
-496 YEKNKDENMDFLPE
+496 YEKNKDEDMDFLPE

-524 MEQYKDSLILYLS
+524 MNQYKDSLILYLS
-537 NKSRFYNIGVGELYD
+537 NKSRFHNIGVGELYD
-552 AYSGMEKYSFGKKY
+552 AYSGMEKYGFGKKY

-588 TVNIIV
+588 TVNMIV
-594 DYFTKEFYGEVF
+594 DCFMKEFYGEVF
-606 RIIRKAGTY
+606 RIIHKAGIY

-621 IIRKHI
+621 IIRKHT

-643 NELSTTVDDFLSLCV
+643 NELSTTVDDFLSLCI

-664 EEFYSAVV
+664 EEFYAAVV

-737 NIDITLSEF
+737 NINITLSEF

-753 SQMLNQIENKIG
+753 SQTINQIEHKIG

-780 SIIDE
+780 DIIDE
-785 ELQAFTKKNETNPY
+785 ELQTFVKKNEANPY
-799 YVQLLKVKMDKYFG
+799 YIQLLKVKMDKYFE

-842 CSRAKRNLVIMINK
+842 CSRAKRNLVVMINK
-856 KDIEGFEDKL
+856 KDIEGFENRL
-866 RNKLMITGFNVL
+866 RNKLIITGFNVL

>member
-1 MYTDNFEEEILFI
+1 MAN
-14 PARKDGEACNHLKI
+14 A
-28 VTAFTDV
+28 
-35 ERISSHLIKLFDGR
+35 
-49 NKEYVSGIK
+49 
-58 VDIILGMT
+58 
-66 KGTGLTQKKHDKIC
+66 
-80 SLIKRL
+80 
-86 NSVSGMPQ
+86 
-94 ISCNYIVEGK
+94 IVENLFL
-104 QVHSK
+104 V
-109 VYVWC
+109 
-114 RGRKAIEAFNGS
+114 
-126 ANYTMNAFFVRREC
+126 NAP
-140 MDACNP
+140 A
-146 KEANHYFNSLLPD
+146 
-159 TINCFDGQ
+159 
-167 IKDKVSFS
+167 
-175 SKKNVED
+175 
-182 DVADTNLEN
+182 
-191 LSWENYRTI
+191 
-200 EPVDTLEVSLLKADG
+200 
-215 SDTGYGSGVNWGIRK
+215 GSGKTTWIRK
-230 NGYKRNRNQA
+230 NVRKYLLQNPND
-240 YIPYNVADHKDG
+240 NVL
-252 FFPDINADGTYPVF
+252 
-266 KVVTKE
+266 

-283 LGKDVDSNRVYFG
+283 LGKNVDSNRVYFG

-434 KSKLYLL
+434 KSELYLL

-496 YEKNKDENMDFLPE
+496 YEKNKDEDMDFLPE

-566 NAVDVLT
+566 NAVDVLA

-664 EEFYSAVV
+664 EEFYFAVV

-728 MSKFFEMWS
+728 MSKFFEIWS

-753 SQMLNQIENKIG
+753 GQMLNQIENKIG

-799 YVQLLKVKMDKYFG
+799 YIQLLKVKMDKYFG

>member
-1 MYTDNFEEEILFI
+1 MAD
-14 PARKDGEACNHLKI
+14 A
-28 VTAFTDV
+28 
-35 ERISSHLIKLFDGR
+35 
-49 NKEYVSGIK
+49 
-58 VDIILGMT
+58 
-66 KGTGLTQKKHDKIC
+66 
-80 SLIKRL
+80 
-86 NSVSGMPQ
+86 
-94 ISCNYIVEGK
+94 IVENLFL
-104 QVHSK
+104 V
-109 VYVWC
+109 
-114 RGRKAIEAFNGS
+114 
-126 ANYTMNAFFVRREC
+126 NAP
-140 MDACNP
+140 A
-146 KEANHYFNSLLPD
+146 
-159 TINCFDGQ
+159 
-167 IKDKVSFS
+167 
-175 SKKNVED
+175 
-182 DVADTNLEN
+182 
-191 LSWENYRTI
+191 
-200 EPVDTLEVSLLKADG
+200 
-215 SDTGYGSGVNWGIRK
+215 GSGKTTWIRK
-230 NGYKRNRNQA
+230 NVRKYLLQNPND
-240 YIPYNVADHKDG
+240 NVL
-252 FFPDINADGTYPVF
+252 
-266 KVVTKE
+266 

-283 LGKDVDSNRVYFG
+283 LGKNVDSNRVYFG

-325 QIVERIENVSQNGNW
+325 QIVERIENISQNGNW

-355 PEIVRSN
+355 PQIVRSN

-452 NGEFETYF
+452 NGGFETYF

-643 NELSTTVDDFLSLCV
+643 NELSTTVDDFLSLCA
-658 EKKYIR
+658 EKEYIR

-753 SQMLNQIENKIG
+753 SQMINQIENKIG
-765 MKCSQ
+765 MECSQ

-799 YVQLLKVKMDKYFG
+799 YIQLLKVKMDKYFG

>member
-1 MYTDNFEEEILFI
+1 MAD
-14 PARKDGEACNHLKI
+14 A
-28 VTAFTDV
+28 
-35 ERISSHLIKLFDGR
+35 
-49 NKEYVSGIK
+49 
-58 VDIILGMT
+58 
-66 KGTGLTQKKHDKIC
+66 
-80 SLIKRL
+80 
-86 NSVSGMPQ
+86 
-94 ISCNYIVEGK
+94 IVENLFL
-104 QVHSK
+104 V
-109 VYVWC
+109 
-114 RGRKAIEAFNGS
+114 
-126 ANYTMNAFFVRREC
+126 NAP
-140 MDACNP
+140 A
-146 KEANHYFNSLLPD
+146 
-159 TINCFDGQ
+159 
-167 IKDKVSFS
+167 
-175 SKKNVED
+175 
-182 DVADTNLEN
+182 
-191 LSWENYRTI
+191 
-200 EPVDTLEVSLLKADG
+200 
-215 SDTGYGSGVNWGIRK
+215 GSGKTTWIRK
-230 NGYKRNRNQA
+230 NVRKYLLQNPND
-240 YIPYNVADHKDG
+240 NVL
-252 FFPDINADGTYPVF
+252 
-266 KVVTKE
+266 

-325 QIVERIENVSQNGNW
+325 QIVERIENISQNGNW

-643 NELSTTVDDFLSLCV
+643 DELSTTVDDFLSLCV

-664 EEFYSAVV
+664 EEFYSAVI

-799 YVQLLKVKMDKYFG
+799 YIQLLKVKMDKYFG

>member
-1 MYTDNFEEEILFI
+1 MAD
-14 PARKDGEACNHLKI
+14 A
-28 VTAFTDV
+28 
-35 ERISSHLIKLFDGR
+35 
-49 NKEYVSGIK
+49 
-58 VDIILGMT
+58 
-66 KGTGLTQKKHDKIC
+66 
-80 SLIKRL
+80 
-86 NSVSGMPQ
+86 
-94 ISCNYIVEGK
+94 IVENLFL
-104 QVHSK
+104 V
-109 VYVWC
+109 
-114 RGRKAIEAFNGS
+114 
-126 ANYTMNAFFVRREC
+126 NAP
-140 MDACNP
+140 A
-146 KEANHYFNSLLPD
+146 
-159 TINCFDGQ
+159 
-167 IKDKVSFS
+167 
-175 SKKNVED
+175 
-182 DVADTNLEN
+182 
-191 LSWENYRTI
+191 
-200 EPVDTLEVSLLKADG
+200 
-215 SDTGYGSGVNWGIRK
+215 GSGKTTWIRK
-230 NGYKRNRNQA
+230 NVRKYLLQN
-240 YIPYNVADHKDG
+240 PTDNVL
-252 FFPDINADGTYPVF
+252 
-266 KVVTKE
+266 

-318 YWEVYKN
+318 YWEVYKK
-325 QIVERIENVSQNGNW
+325 QIVERIENISQNGNW

-621 IIRKHI
+621 SIRKHI
-627 DKHLVKDKL
+627 DKRLVKDKL

-664 EEFYSAVV
+664 EEFYSAVI

-799 YVQLLKVKMDKYFG
+799 YIQLLKVKMDKYFG

>member
-1 MYTDNFEEEILFI
+1 MAD
-14 PARKDGEACNHLKI
+14 A
-28 VTAFTDV
+28 
-35 ERISSHLIKLFDGR
+35 
-49 NKEYVSGIK
+49 
-58 VDIILGMT
+58 
-66 KGTGLTQKKHDKIC
+66 
-80 SLIKRL
+80 
-86 NSVSGMPQ
+86 
-94 ISCNYIVEGK
+94 IVENLFL
-104 QVHSK
+104 V
-109 VYVWC
+109 
-114 RGRKAIEAFNGS
+114 
-126 ANYTMNAFFVRREC
+126 NAP
-140 MDACNP
+140 A
-146 KEANHYFNSLLPD
+146 
-159 TINCFDGQ
+159 
-167 IKDKVSFS
+167 
-175 SKKNVED
+175 
-182 DVADTNLEN
+182 
-191 LSWENYRTI
+191 
-200 EPVDTLEVSLLKADG
+200 
-215 SDTGYGSGVNWGIRK
+215 GSGKTTWIRK
-230 NGYKRNRNQA
+230 NVRKYLLQNPND
-240 YIPYNVADHKDG
+240 NVL
-252 FFPDINADGTYPVF
+252 
-266 KVVTKE
+266 

-325 QIVERIENVSQNGNW
+325 QIVERIENISQNGNW

-355 PEIVRSN
+355 PEIVHSN

-441 GDKMQQIYRNY
+441 GDKMQKIYRNY

-799 YVQLLKVKMDKYFG
+799 YIQLLKVKMDKYFG